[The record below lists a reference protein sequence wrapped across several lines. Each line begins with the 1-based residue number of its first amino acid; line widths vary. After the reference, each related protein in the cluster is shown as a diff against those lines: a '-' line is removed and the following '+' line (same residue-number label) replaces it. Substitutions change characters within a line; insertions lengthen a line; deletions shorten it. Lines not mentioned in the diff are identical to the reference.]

1 MRKLLFLYLPFMLYA
16 FQSLG
21 QNCDQV
27 LASLVEAEISFATAS
42 VEKGI
47 RTAFLEY
54 LADDAIVFLPEPING
69 KEGYGSRSESS
80 ARLSWYPVYADI
92 SNSLDWGYTTGPY
105 EVRSNP
111 ADKQPAGAGFYLS
124 VWKKQPD
131 GEWKVAIDHG
141 STYPVELIQPETYQP
156 AAATGETGKGTAEGL
171 LKKDTQRVQPYHD
184 ETLIYRA
191 GAYPSRYEEL
201 QIEPASNVVYTTL
214 GHDISPAADMAYT
227 SGSYTLNNQGESET
241 GYYLKVWK
249 VLNGEWKLVAH
260 NLVPNKK
267 P

>member
-1 MRKLLFLYLPFMLYA
+1 MKKLLYLYLPLMLCA

-21 QNCDQV
+21 QSRDKA
-27 LASLVEAEISFATAS
+27 LASLVEAEIGFATTSA
-42 VEKGI
+42 EKGI
-47 RTAFLEY
+47 RPAFLEN
-54 LADDAIVFLPEPING
+54 LADDAIVFLPEPMNG
-69 KEGYGSRSESS
+69 KKGYGSGRESS
-80 ARLSWYPVYADI
+80 AKLSWYPVYADI

-105 EVRSNP
+105 ELRTKP
-111 ADKQPAGAGFYLS
+111 TDKQPAGAGFYLS

-131 GEWKVAIDHG
+131 GQWNVIIDHG
-141 STYPVELIQPETYQP
+141 STYPVELIKPETYQP
-156 AAATGETGKGTAEGL
+156 ATATREIGKGTAKDL
-171 LKKDTQRVQPYHD
+171 LRKDVQGVQPYHD

-191 GAYPSRYEEL
+191 GAYPVRYEEL
-201 QIEPASNVVYTTL
+201 QIEPTSNVVYTTL

-227 SGSYTLNNQGESET
+227 YGSYTLSNQGESET

-249 VLNGEWKLVAH
+249 VLSGEWKLVAH